1 MNEQFKSRL
10 KSFAWRTGMM
20 VLALGA
26 SYGMEELKLIEG
38 LNPLYVTLGGLV
50 LGELSKFLNNELS
63 KKK

>member
-1 MNEQFKSRL
+1 MSEQFKSRL

-20 VLALGA
+20 VLAFAA

-38 LNPLYVTLGGLV
+38 LNPVYATLGGLV